1 MKKRILSLLLAL
13 VLVIGLMPVTAQAG
27 ELDNGLQYNI
37 YGNYVM
43 ITDYTG
49 SDTDVVIPAEIEG
62 LPVIEIRM
70 YAFYNSPDLASIS
83 IPDSVT
89 KIGESAFR
97 DCSSLTSISIPD
109 GVTEI
114 DYHVFDG
121 CSSLTS
127 ISIPDSITEIGEG
140 AFQCCSSL
148 TSISIPDSVTE
159 IGLHAFHGCSSLTGI
174 HVNEHNPNYSSDDRG
189 VLFDKSKTTL
199 IQAPG
204 AIADSY
210 TIPNCVNEIG
220 YRAFIACSGLTS
232 ISIPNSV
239 TKIGEFAFMGCSTLS
254 SISIP
259 DSVAEINHGAFMDCS
274 ALTNI
279 SIPDS
284 ITKIDTYTF
293 SGCSSLTNIVI
304 PDSVTFIGDGAFS
317 GCSSLT
323 GISIPDNVTEIS
335 AWTFDDCSSL
345 TSISIPARVT
355 KISAWTFKGCSS
367 LTSIYFEG
375 DAPQFDDYVFYNVI
389 ATAYYPSNNPTWTE
403 DVMQGYDGEITWV
416 PYNPDNP
423 FTDVPTGSFYE
434 APVLWALENG
444 ITTGASETSFNP
456 NGQCLRAQV
465 VTFLWRAAGQPEPTS
480 TINPFEDVKESDF
493 YYKAVLWAVEN
504 GITNGAD
511 AAHFNPLGI
520 CNRAQVVTFLHR
532 AFGSPAVENAAN
544 PFTDV
549 ESGSW
554 YASPVLWAVEN
565 GITNGLSADSF
576 GPDIPCNRA
585 QVVTF
590 LHRAYT

>member
-13 VLVIGLMPVTAQAG
+13 GLVIGLMPVTAQAG

-70 YAFYNSPDLASIS
+70 YAFYNSPDLA
-83 IPDSVT
+83 
-89 KIGESAFR
+89 
-97 DCSSLTSISIPD
+97 
-109 GVTEI
+109 
-114 DYHVFDG
+114 
-121 CSSLTS
+121 S

-317 GCSSLT
+317 G
-323 GISIPDNVTEIS
+323 
-335 AWTFDDCSSL
+335 W
-345 TSISIPARVT
+345 
-355 KISAWTFKGCSS
+355 
-367 LTSIYFEG
+367 
-375 DAPQFDDYVFYNVI
+375 
-389 ATAYYPSNNPTWTE
+389 
-403 DVMQGYDGEITWV
+403 
-416 PYNPDNP
+416 
-423 FTDVPTGSFYE
+423 
-434 APVLWALENG
+434 
-444 ITTGASETSFNP
+444 
-456 NGQCLRAQV
+456 
-465 VTFLWRAAGQPEPTS
+465 
-480 TINPFEDVKESDF
+480 
-493 YYKAVLWAVEN
+493 
-504 GITNGAD
+504 
-511 AAHFNPLGI
+511 
-520 CNRAQVVTFLHR
+520 
-532 AFGSPAVENAAN
+532 
-544 PFTDV
+544 
-549 ESGSW
+549 
-554 YASPVLWAVEN
+554 
-565 GITNGLSADSF
+565 
-576 GPDIPCNRA
+576 
-585 QVVTF
+585 
-590 LHRAYT
+590 